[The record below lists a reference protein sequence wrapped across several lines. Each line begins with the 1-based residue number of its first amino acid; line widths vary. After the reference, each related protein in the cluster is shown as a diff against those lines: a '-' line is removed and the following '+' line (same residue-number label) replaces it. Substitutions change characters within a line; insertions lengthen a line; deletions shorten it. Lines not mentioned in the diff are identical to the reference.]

1 MALLYRLD
9 EEAVSRVIIQLLNFG
24 AVMPTESF
32 SQRELQ
38 VLEHIENNPDVTQST
53 LAESLGVAVGTVNF
67 VVKRMVKKGY
77 IRVKQLERR
86 RLKYMVTPEGIA
98 LRTKLAIVSIQYS
111 MQLYRETR
119 LEAQKLLAQV
129 RKQGYDSIRLEG
141 DGDLADVVRLT
152 CLEMTMKVNTKG
164 KQVPTIAILGTTL
177 RLEGI

>member
-1 MALLYRLD
+1 
-9 EEAVSRVIIQLLNFG
+9 
-24 AVMPTESF
+24 MPTKSF

-38 VLEHIENNPDVTQST
+38 VLEHIENNPNVTQST
-53 LAESLGVAVGTVNF
+53 LAESLGVAVGTINF

-86 RLKYMVTPEGIA
+86 RLKYMITPEGIA
-98 LRTKLAIVSIQYS
+98 LRTRLALVSIQYS

-141 DGDLADVVRLT
+141 DGDLAEVVQLT
-152 CLEMTMKVNTKG
+152 CLEQEMEVVRSGKSPVIKVE
-164 KQVPTIAILGTTL
+164 GTQL
-177 RLEGI
+177 NLQM

>member
-1 MALLYRLD
+1 
-9 EEAVSRVIIQLLNFG
+9 
-24 AVMPTESF
+24 MPAESF

-53 LAESLGVAVGTVNF
+53 LADHLGVAVGTVNF
-67 VVKRMVKKGY
+67 VVKRMIKKGY

-86 RLKYMVTPEGIA
+86 RLKYVITPEGIA
-98 LRTKLAIVSIQYS
+98 LRTKLAMVSIRYS

-119 LEAQKLLAQV
+119 LEAQKLLAQI

-152 CLEMTMKVNTKG
+152 CLEQEVEVVRDGKAPVIKVD
-164 KQVPTIAILGTTL
+164 GTQL
-177 RLEGI
+177 NLHM